1 MNVQIRN
8 MAADT
13 LFLHV
18 SAEDMITCNWAKP
31 TAELKPA
38 VRTLRKSLK
47 IA

>member
-8 MAADT
+8 TAADI
-13 LFLHV
+13 LFLHL
-18 SAEDMITCNWAKP
+18 SPEDMITCNWASP

-47 IA
+47 VV